1 MDFRSRLVPSI
12 LAPLPTC
19 LPCLLYTSPG
29 RCDSRLWRPLSLG
42 PAPLVLDPM
51 VDAGAGGCF
60 MPVGGRF
67 ALRDGDGEERE
78 DLTPL
83 TALCAEDGGGRFILG

>member
-1 MDFRSRLVPSI
+1 
-12 LAPLPTC
+12 
-19 LPCLLYTSPG
+19 
-29 RCDSRLWRPLSLG
+29 
-42 PAPLVLDPM
+42 
-51 VDAGAGGCF
+51 

-83 TALCAEDGGGRFILG
+83 TVLCAEDGGGRFILG